1 MDLLIL
7 QIEVEQ
13 HTLLS
18 SRTNLNY
25 SIQAEANAPVPFA
38 QRLSKSHLKSSRE
51 LLFTLKAK
59 CGANNGICL
68 ADTFQELF
76 NFSLSLSITPPLSL
90 PLSHSVFDLIVAI
103 HFSMAGTFTSCIL
116 S

>member
-1 MDLLIL
+1 ML
-7 QIEVEQ
+7 QCPLPQ
-13 HTLLS
+13 H
-18 SRTNLNY
+18 
-25 SIQAEANAPVPFA
+25 
-38 QRLSKSHLKSSRE
+38 LSKSHLKSSRD

-76 NFSLSLSITPPLSL
+76 NFSLSLSVSPPLSL

-103 HFSMAGTFTSCIL
+103 HFQWLEHLRVVFFRELVSVCGVGTNRPVHG
-116 S
+116 